1 MPPLRYFAS
10 FFCLH
15 HLRHEAAH
23 RLCGFVLLLPRSV
36 GVGAEC
42 ESSVIVAEHT
52 ADGFDVHP
60 ILQCQR
66 CEGVSEVVKSDVR
79 QPGVLQDL
87 LVQIYDGVWVVHL
100 TSYRRGEHVGILGML
115 AVFRYQQ
122 VYGILRDRYFSDR
135 SLRFGTGQRQF
146 AIGIFDIL
154 LADGDGFVLCVE
166 VAPEKRR
173 DLALPQARDQF
184 QIEHREQASSVS
196 GLEIVTPAFAHRIIA
211 ELAAPY
217 LKAGQTVVLNPGS
230 VFGAIEF
237 LNVLREKGNHEDI
250 TVGETSSNIFACRR
264 YRPNDVNILGI
275 KDNMHLACI
284 PADRTERVVRELNAF
299 FPQYIAVPNIIY
311 TSFLD
316 INAFTHPVAMIF
328 CASRV
333 ELDEKRFDFYW
344 GSMASVGVCNNIE
357 AIDRE
362 RQALAKAIG
371 FEQESINDLIHGYYG
386 HWEWPTLH
394 EFYKNSTI
402 HGGLPE
408 SISPP
413 STRHRYLTEDL
424 PYGLVPISELAKKV
438 GVPTPHIDGLITL
451 CSTFNGEDYYKLGR
465 SLEKLGLADKSLDE
479 IIRFVIE
486 GK

>member
-1 MPPLRYFAS
+1 MGKITIIGAGNGGCTYAAYLGKRGHEV
-10 FFCLH
+10 CLY
-15 HLRHEAAH
+15 
-23 RLCGFVLLLPRSV
+23 
-36 GVGAEC
+36 
-42 ESSVIVAEHT
+42 
-52 ADGFDVHP
+52 
-60 ILQCQR
+60 
-66 CEGVSEVVKSDVR
+66 EV
-79 QPGVLQDL
+79 P
-87 LVQIYDGVWVVHL
+87 
-100 TSYRRGEHVGILGML
+100 E
-115 AVFRYQQ
+115 
-122 VYGILRDRYFSDR
+122 
-135 SLRFGTGQRQF
+135 
-146 AIGIFDIL
+146 
-154 LADGDGFVLCVE
+154 LADNLKDVIELGGFEMRGCDTGFGP
-166 VAPEKRR
+166 VAKCTTDIQEAVTGV
-173 DLALPQARDQF
+173 DYIL
-184 QIEHREQASSVS
+184 V
-196 GLEIVTPAFAHRIIA
+196 VTPAFAHRIIA

-333 ELDEKRFDFYW
+333 ELDEKRFVFYW